1 MSSFVAGLRG
11 CDLVSGKTCPA
22 CGKPMLFIYGNGWD
36 YDLWYC
42 PCGTEIELTT
52 TTTCPDEAE
61 QEKKEQE
68 A

>member
-1 MSSFVAGLRG
+1 
-11 CDLVSGKTCPA
+11 
-22 CGKPMLFIYGNGWD
+22 MLFICGNGWD

-52 TTTCPDEAE
+52 TTTYPDEAE